1 MPDEVCPSGYVGDDF
16 IESTEC
22 TVSATLRTVV
32 LASSA
37 LFNCVGML
45 VWWAVWLKLDK
56 RPKSLLATFVPVH
69 TFACAMLCGV
79 YATMIFQ
86 ADVMFA
92 RIPALPWLYAA
103 AGSIW
108 VASMLP
114 PIFDHYCHRAMVL
127 AKAVNPARGGA
138 AAVRIRQAEL
148 LVWGEATVGL
158 LLLAGG
164 CESHDDGVQN
174 IATRGMFLVC
184 AAGYGAAGLSLSL
197 AARELSRAARY
208 RGLSVPNL
216 PAGEEDAAA
225 ASAAA
230 AAVYTAAAA
239 HSNGRLRTR
248 RQGTPQ
254 LWDKEAAATGAA
266 ADVAA
271 AAAEAKSAA
280 AALAA
285 SYQALAELYDLAR
298 LLRQVSY
305 MCPPALLLCA
315 VMGAAPGLAQRIG
328 SISWWCLQ
336 LTVFALTAVV
346 GLHEY
351 ADPNPALMSGSLNK
365 VVPGCAEME
374 IGPRSPASA
383 QRSVRSVQW
392 ADETEARGE
401 RPEQRAAPLLGD
413 GGTGS
418 TVCSLASISDVDPAT
433 ASLQRLEQLAHL
445 VGRMPAESLG
455 ARQHEDSMLARMNLG
470 RVPLPHPVGAGQ
482 ALSQL
487 YDFAPPEE
495 EKTAEELRA
504 GSRWK
509 WLAGGGHR
517 RGSSGNPD
525 TGAPPEAHFDATL
538 ATPPWAKP
546 PERSGALGYQLP
558 PLHSF
563 GAISV
568 GNVAERSV

>member
-1 MPDEVCPSGYVGDDF
+1 MGGNVCPPGFVTDDF

-22 TVSATLRTVV
+22 NVPATLRTVV

-45 VWWAVWLKLDK
+45 VWWAVWLKLGK

-79 YATMIFQ
+79 YATMLFQ
-86 ADVMFA
+86 PDVPFA
-92 RIPALPWLYAA
+92 RIPVVPWLYAA

-114 PIFDHYCHRAMVL
+114 PVFDHYCHRAMIL

-138 AAVRIRQAEL
+138 AAVRIRQVEL
-148 LVWGEATVGL
+148 LVWGEVTVGL
-158 LLLAGG
+158 LLLAGA
-164 CESHDDGVQN
+164 CEAHDHGVQN
-174 IATRGMFLVC
+174 IATRGMLLLC
-184 AAGYGAAGLSLSL
+184 AAAYGAGCLSLSL
-197 AARELSRAARY
+197 SARELSRAARY

-216 PAGEEDAAA
+216 PAGEADAAA
-225 ASAAA
+225 AAAAA
-230 AAVYTAAAA
+230 AAVYAAAAA
-239 HSNGRLRTR
+239 HSNGRLQKR
-248 RQGTPQ
+248 RKGTPQ
-254 LWDKEAAATGAA
+254 LWDKEAGASGA
-266 ADVAA
+266 DADVAA
-271 AAAEAKSAA
+271 TAAEAKSAA

-285 SYQALAELYDLAR
+285 SYNALAELYNLAR

-305 MCPPALLLCA
+305 LLPVALLLCA

-336 LTVFALTAVV
+336 LAACAMSAIV

-365 VVPGCAEME
+365 VLPGCAEME

-383 QRSVRSVQW
+383 QRSVRSVHW
-392 ADETEARGE
+392 GADDAEASGE
-401 RPEQRAAPLLGD
+401 RAEQHAAEFAVGVALLGD

-418 TVCSLASISDVDPAT
+418 TVCSLASISDADPAT

-445 VGRMPAESLG
+445 VGSMPADSLG

-470 RVPLPHPVGAGQ
+470 RIGPCSPASAQRSVR
-482 ALSQL
+482 S
-487 YDFAPPEE
+487 
-495 EKTAEELRA
+495 
-504 GSRWK
+504 
-509 WLAGGGHR
+509 GGDP

-525 TGAPPEAHFDATL
+525 TGAPTEAHLDAAL
-538 ATPPWAKP
+538 ATPPWAQP
-546 PERSGALGYQLP
+546 PERSGAVGYQLP